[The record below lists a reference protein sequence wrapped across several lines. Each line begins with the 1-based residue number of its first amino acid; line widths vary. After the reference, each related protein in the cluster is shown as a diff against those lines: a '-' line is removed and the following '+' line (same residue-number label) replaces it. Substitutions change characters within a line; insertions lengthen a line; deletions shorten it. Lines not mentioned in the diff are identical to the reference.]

1 MSKQKQSG
9 GDSQEYRVET
19 IQIGN
24 VTVTLR
30 RPILTAEE
38 RSQAEEDVK
47 HAICNLMDA
56 AYEEKK
62 RAAQMQPA

>member
-1 MSKQKQSG
+1 MSKQKQNSS
-9 GDSQEYRVET
+9 DPQEYRVET
-19 IQIGN
+19 IQVGN
-24 VTVTLR
+24 ATVTLR

-38 RSQAEEDVK
+38 RSRAEEDVK

-62 RAAQMQPA
+62 QAAQMQPA